1 MSAAIPQPA
10 AAANTNT
17 LNSALQAEN
26 IHNPSSP
33 PATEKPLEEGEI
45 EENAAA
51 DDGKV
56 KTVFD
61 DASKFNVKHPLF
73 SNWTLY
79 FDSPQSKNLPKTPG
93 TTPTLPQGAGSW
105 MDDIR
110 KVVSFDSVE
119 EFWGLYNNI
128 VPPSQLPGKANYYLF
143 KNGIVPAWE
152 DPQNK
157 NGGKWAIQIP
167 KNSDSKSTIDK
178 IWLYTMLAAIGETF
192 ETPSGKAEVAP
203 SPTQSDL
210 VTGVIVSPRPA
221 FFRISIWTRE
231 AADASSPDTET
242 IKARL
247 LSIGQHFKSSVL
259 GHDLDSTLVGAG
271 YQTEVTF
278 DAHRDSDK
286 KQNKNK
292 FSV

>member
-33 PATEKPLEEGEI
+33 RATEKPLEEGEI
-45 EENAAA
+45 EENAAT

-93 TTPTLPQGAGSW
+93 TTPTLPQGVGSW

-167 KNSDSKSTIDK
+167 KNPESKSTIDK